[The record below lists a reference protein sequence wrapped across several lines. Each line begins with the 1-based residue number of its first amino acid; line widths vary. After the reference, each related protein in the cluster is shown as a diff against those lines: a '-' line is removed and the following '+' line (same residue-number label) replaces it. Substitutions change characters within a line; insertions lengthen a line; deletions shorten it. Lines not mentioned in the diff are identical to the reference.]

1 MPEALLI
8 RPADLLIDEENPR
21 ISQPNA
27 GQHAAMQALAQYS
40 DRKLLNLASDIISS
54 GGLDPSN
61 LPIVML
67 SGDES
72 RRYTVLEGN
81 RRLGALRAL
90 ENPETLGDSVS
101 PNVLSEIR
109 RLSREYQNN
118 PIEYIQ
124 CLVVKD
130 RDEARH
136 WIQLRHTGENEG
148 RGIVGWGSDESARFR
163 ARTGERELH
172 SQILDFL
179 EQRGY
184 LPPEDR
190 KKIPV
195 TSLKRLVETPE
206 VRARLGIELRKGKLA
221 LLAGEKQVAKA
232 ILHVIYEFSTGKKN
246 VGDIYTK
253 DKRVDYANKLPPS
266 IVVTPTKSS
275 GRGTVFTPSTPAGP
289 KPIRLVRPVRQRDT
303 LIPGDCVLN
312 ISEPRLR
319 DIENELRK
327 LTLSEYANAV
337 GALLRVFLELT
348 ADAYIDRTG
357 LTTAVADD
365 HLAKKLHKVT
375 DDLVGRKKLTAQQAK
390 PVRRA
395 CQRDSWLAPS
405 ITLMHDYIHNLYAFP
420 APGDLRAHWDS
431 LQPFVVACWV
441 T

>member
-1 MPEALLI
+1 MPELLLI

-21 ISQPNA
+21 IAQPNA
-27 GQHAAMQALAQYS
+27 GQHAALQAIAQYH
-40 DRKLLNLASDIISS
+40 DRKMLNLASDIVSS
-54 GGLDPSN
+54 RGLDPSN

-67 SGDES
+67 SGDET

-90 ENPETLGDSVS
+90 ENPETLGNSVS
-101 PNVLSEIR
+101 PHVLSELR
-109 RLSREYQNN
+109 KLSREYQGS
-118 PIEYIQ
+118 PVEYVQ

-136 WIQLRHTGENEG
+136 WIHLRHTGQNEG
-148 RGIVGWGSDESARFR
+148 RGIVDWGSDEAARFK

-179 EQRGY
+179 EGRGY
-184 LPPEDR
+184 LAAEDR
-190 KKIPV
+190 RKIPV

-206 VRARLGIELRKGKLA
+206 VRAKLGIEVKKGRLA
-221 LLAGEKQVAKA
+221 LLASEKQVAKA
-232 ILHVIYEFSTGKKN
+232 LLYVINEFSTSKKN

-253 DKRVDYANKLPPS
+253 EKRVDYANKLPAS
-266 IVVTPTKSS
+266 IVVTPTKTS
-275 GRGTVFTPSTPAGP
+275 GRVPSAPTSPAKP
-289 KPIRLVRPVRQRDT
+289 KPVRPVTPVRHRDT

-312 ISEPRLR
+312 IIEPRLR

-337 GALLRVFLELT
+337 SALLRVFLELT
-348 ADAYIDRTG
+348 ADAYVDRTG
-357 LTTAVADD
+357 LTTTSAKDS
-365 HLAKKLHKVT
+365 LAKKLNKVT
-375 DDLVGRKKLTAQQAK
+375 DDLLGRKKLTAQQAK

-395 CQRDSWLAPS
+395 CQKDSWLAPS
-405 ITLMHDYIHNLYAFP
+405 IQLMHDYIHNLYAFP

>member
-1 MPEALLI
+1 MPETI
-8 RPADLLIDEENPR
+8 SVRPADLLIDEENPR
-21 ISQPNA
+21 IPQPNA
-27 GQHAAMQALAQYS
+27 GQHAALQAVAQYS
-40 DRKLLNLASDIISS
+40 DRKLLNLASDIVASR
-54 GGLDPSN
+54 GLDPSN
-61 LPIVML
+61 LPIVMM

-81 RRLGALRAL
+81 RRLGALKAL

-101 PNVLSEIR
+101 PHILSEIR
-109 RLSREYQNN
+109 KLSREYQNN

-148 RGIVGWGSDESARFR
+148 RGIVSWGSDEAARFK

-172 SQILDFL
+172 SQVLDFL
-179 EQRGY
+179 GERGY
-184 LPPEDR
+184 LAPEER

-206 VRARLGIELRKGKLA
+206 VRAKLGIEVKKGRLA

-232 ILHVIYEFSTGKKN
+232 LLHVIDEFSTGKKK

-253 DKRVDYANKLPPS
+253 EERVDYANKLPAS
-266 IVVTPTKSS
+266 VVVTPTKAS
-275 GRGTVFTPSTPAGP
+275 GRVVPSASTPAKP
-289 KPIRLVRPVRQRDT
+289 KPVKMARAVRHRDT

-319 DIENELRK
+319 DIENELRR
-327 LTLSEYANAV
+327 LSLSEYANAT

-365 HLAKKLHKVT
+365 HLAKKLNSVT
-375 DDLVGRKKLTAQQAK
+375 NDLVSRKKLTTQQAK

-395 CQRDSWLAPS
+395 CQKDSWLAPS

-420 APGDLRAHWDS
+420 APGDLRAHWDN